1 MQLQQKS
8 RPVPGKQSPQSDQQ
22 SNDGR
27 VHIKHHTPSRSDDA
41 AIPYDLHKEQQP
53 PPVPDMNKRQPAF
66 IPDQHSYDGR
76 VRSFNQQ
83 GPGVAAQLDEGSN
96 VAEAQPQSKNTGV
109 TFKPSD
115 TGAPVEVLRDTKYG
129 PVIQTDTI
137 RDEMCEFAILNLIH
151 VICD

>member
-1 MQLQQKS
+1 MQILQQP
-8 RPVPGKQSPQSDQQ
+8 RQVPDKQSPQPDQQ

-27 VHIKHHTPSRSDDA
+27 VHIKHSRSDDA
-41 AIPYDLHKEQQP
+41 AIPYDLHKQQQP

-83 GPGVAAQLDEGSN
+83 GPRVAAQHHEGSK
-96 VAEAQPQSKNTGV
+96 AQPQNKNAGV
-109 TFKPSD
+109 PVNPSD
-115 TGAPVEVLRDTKYG
+115 AGTPVEVLRDTKYG

-137 RDEMCEFAILNLIH
+137 SDEMCKLAILNMIH